1 LNRFHGKTVV
11 VTGAAGGLG
20 YAAALRFKA
29 EGAVVIGVDRQS
41 RDDSAVE
48 LIAADV
54 SQPEDWR
61 RIAAHCLDQTG
72 RIDVLVNNAG
82 ILLEGTIE
90 SASLAD
96 FQKTLAV
103 NVQSVFLG
111 CQTCLPLIAQS
122 GGGAIVNIASIAS
135 IMGID
140 SHAAYCAS
148 KGAVAALTKS
158 IAVHCRK
165 TRNRVRCNSVH
176 PDGILTPMLFASLPP
191 GVKPELISTER
202 DPMNRFCPPE
212 DVVAAILF
220 LASDEAK
227 SVQGIEMRVDN
238 GQSIMGRP

>member
-1 LNRFHGKTVV
+1 LTRFDGKTVV
-11 VTGAAGGLG
+11 VTGAASGLG
-20 YAAALRFKA
+20 LATAQAFAQRGARVVGADRAAAPDTGF
-29 EGAVVIGVDRQS
+29 
-41 RDDSAVE
+41 E
-48 LIAADV
+48 LLEADV
-54 SQPEDWR
+54 SQAEDWR
-61 RIAAHCLDQTG
+61 AIASHCLSKTG
-72 RIDVLVNNAG
+72 RIDILVNNAG
-82 ILLEGTIE
+82 VLIEGSIETAKLE
-90 SASLAD
+90 D
-96 FQKTLAV
+96 FQRTLAV

-111 CQTCLPLIAQS
+111 CQTLLPLMAQS
-122 GGGAIVNIASIAS
+122 GGGSIVNIASIAS

-165 TRNRVRCNSVH
+165 MKNRVRCNSVH

-191 GVKPELISTER
+191 GIKPELISTDR

>member
-1 LNRFHGKTVV
+1 MSRFSGKTVV

-20 YAAALRFKA
+20 FATAQRFKE
-29 EGAVVIGVDRQS
+29 EGAYVLGVDRS
-41 RDDSAVE
+41 TRTDAPFE
-48 LIAADV
+48 LREADV
-54 SQPEDWR
+54 SQAADWR
-61 RIAAHCLDQTG
+61 GVAAHCLEATG

-82 ILLEGTIE
+82 ILIEGTIE
-90 SASLAD
+90 SATLDD
-96 FQKTLAV
+96 FQRTLAV

-111 CQTCLPLIAQS
+111 CQTLLPLIAQG

-135 IMGID
+135 LMGID

>member
-1 LNRFHGKTVV
+1 VSRFSGKTVV

-20 YAAALRFKA
+20 FATAQRFKE
-29 EGAVVIGVDRQS
+29 EGAHVVGVDRS
-41 RDDSAVE
+41 TRSESPFE
-48 LIAADV
+48 LLEADV
-54 SQPEDWR
+54 SQPADWR
-61 RIAAHCLDQTG
+61 RIAAHCLEHTG
-72 RIDVLVNNAG
+72 RVDVLVNNAA
-82 ILLEGTIE
+82 ILIEGNIE
-90 SASLAD
+90 SATLDD
-96 FQKTLAV
+96 FQRTLAV

-111 CQTCLPLIAQS
+111 CQTFLPLIAQG

-191 GVKPELISTER
+191 GVKPEFISTEQ

-212 DVVAAILF
+212 DVVAAIVF

-227 SVQGIEMRVDN
+227 SIQGIEMRVDN
-238 GQSIMGRP
+238 GQSVMGRP